1 MTSLDYQ
8 VLSRR
13 IYSNFPVIGWLLR
26 RWAAWQLAKD
36 EVSGE
41 AVAILAEV
49 VTRSQDRAVR
59 EMAVAVLSRLK
70 NKKII
75 DEFCKKWMENPNGL
89 LENIIRKKSYEPNE
103 VSTKALFYF
112 LLGSWQKYED
122 LDFDQRLLTKAYY
135 AASENTQ
142 KLVADKAKKAGR
154 IEWIQILTNTRQ
166 GFNAEKMTD
175 KDWIDFVDI
184 LAANPDRKEIWRFL
198 YNAPVIYSKKLLD
211 RLVKISYKWFR
222 EDEEIMVKNL
232 LNLSAKFNER
242 DLILNSF
249 LFLQEPMYHEI
260 LDESFVGGEGRINS
274 VAYLAI
280 SPDGRILVS
289 VDGTISLWGLPNGN
303 HLKTLNGHTHAAA
316 SLAISPNGHILASG
330 FCGCGTIGLWS
341 LPDGNHLKTLKG
353 HKLHCRIA
361 CLAISPDDHILAS
374 GSHDG
379 TIRLWS
385 LPDGNHLKTLKH
397 KTLKHPEYSKY
408 RPILSLAISP
418 DGCILAEGSYD
429 TTIRLWSLPDGN
441 CLKTLEGHTRAVECL
456 AISPDGRILASGS
469 RDGTIRLWSLPNGN
483 HLKTLEGNTSSSQ
496 VNSVECLAISPNGH
510 ILASGSYG
518 EGNGSLEYTR
528 REAKR
533 SGSLDL
539 WSLPDGNYLKTLS
552 EGDFECLAIS
562 NHILASGFKTNG
574 ISSGRKGYS
583 SKEFDSSKRPITT
596 VHLRLWSLF
605 NSRYINMPLSLI
617 TNSDISKIKSK
628 IEEYKIDEVV
638 RSTFEFN
645 LALIAL
651 RKQFDIDIEDSS
663 NDIHFSEFDIEI
675 DG

>member
-13 IYSNFPVIGWLLR
+13 IYSDLPVIGWLLR

-36 EVSGE
+36 DGSGE

-49 VTRSQDRAVR
+49 VTRGRDRAVR
-59 EMAVAVLSRLK
+59 EMALAVLSRLK
-70 NKKII
+70 NKEII
-75 DEFCKKWMENPNGL
+75 DVFCKKWIENPNGL

-122 LDFDQRLLTKAYY
+122 LDFDQSLLTKAYY

-175 KDWIDFVDI
+175 KDWSDFVDI

-222 EDEEIMVKNL
+222 EDEEITVKNL

-249 LFLQEPMYHEI
+249 LFLQEPIYHEI
-260 LDESFVGGEGRINS
+260 LDESFVGGEGSINYDYRFKS
-274 VAYLAI
+274 VEYLAI

-303 HLKTLNGHTHAAA
+303 PLKTLNGHTHAAA

-353 HKLHCRIA
+353 HKLYCRIA

-385 LPDGNHLKTLKH
+385 LPDGNHLKTLKYE
-397 KTLKHPEYSKY
+397 HPVYSEY

-418 DGCILAEGSYD
+418 DGRILAEGSID
-429 TTIRLWSLPDGN
+429 TTIRLLSLPDGN
-441 CLKTLEGHTRAVECL
+441 CLKTLEGHTSAVECL

-483 HLKTLEGNTSSSQ
+483 HLKTLEGNTRSSQ

-510 ILASGSYG
+510 ILASGSS
-518 EGNGSLEYTR
+518 GSLE
-528 REAKR
+528 
-533 SGSLDL
+533 L
-539 WSLPDGNYLKTLS
+539 WSLPDGNHLKTLS
-552 EGDFECLAIS
+552 EGNFECLAIS
-562 NHILASGFKTNG
+562 PNNHILASGFITHD
-574 ISSGRKGYS
+574 ISSGRKGDN
-583 SKEFDSSKRPITT
+583 SKT

>member
-36 EVSGE
+36 DGSGE

-49 VTRSQDRAVR
+49 VTRSRDRVVR
-59 EMAVAVLSRLK
+59 EMALAVLSRLK
-70 NKKII
+70 NKEII
-75 DEFCKKWMENPNGL
+75 DQFCKKWMENPNGL

-166 GFNAEKMTD
+166 GFNSEKMTD

-249 LFLQEPMYHEI
+249 LFLQEPMYQEI
-260 LDESFVGGEGRINS
+260 LD
-274 VAYLAI
+274 
-280 SPDGRILVS
+280 
-289 VDGTISLWGLPNGN
+289 
-303 HLKTLNGHTHAAA
+303 
-316 SLAISPNGHILASG
+316 
-330 FCGCGTIGLWS
+330 
-341 LPDGNHLKTLKG
+341 
-353 HKLHCRIA
+353 
-361 CLAISPDDHILAS
+361 
-374 GSHDG
+374 GS
-379 TIRLWS
+379 
-385 LPDGNHLKTLKH
+385 
-397 KTLKHPEYSKY
+397 
-408 RPILSLAISP
+408 
-418 DGCILAEGSYD
+418 
-429 TTIRLWSLPDGN
+429 
-441 CLKTLEGHTRAVECL
+441 LEGNTDSVRCL

-469 RDGTIRLWSLPNGN
+469 MDGTIRLWSLPNGN
-483 HLKTLEGNTSSSQ
+483 HLKTLEGNTNAGRLYHDVTS
-496 VNSVECLAISPNGH
+496 LAISPNGH
-510 ILASGSYG
+510 ILASGSFERRSG
-518 EGNGSLEYTR
+518 ITEYAR
-528 REAKR
+528 GEAKR

-539 WSLPDGNYLKTLS
+539 WSLPDGNHLKTLS

-562 NHILASGFKTNG
+562 NHILASGFMTNG

-583 SKEFDSSKRPITT
+583 SKEYDSSKRPITT
-596 VHLRLWSLF
+596 IHLRLWSLF